1 MDQNEVKRNELLGKT
16 IVKAME
22 SRGFG
27 ACYCATKDEALAKAL
42 ELIPETDVV
51 SWGGSVTIDHI
62 GLKQAVIARNK
73 VINRELA
80 KSPEEKVEI
89 MRQALLCDTF
99 LMSSNAIT
107 EDGQL
112 VNIDGN
118 GNRCAALIYGPKQV
132 IVIVGINKVTQDVD
146 SAIKRIHTVA
156 APINGQKFGNLQ
168 TPCLKT
174 GRCMNCNMPDTMCCQ
189 IVLTRRSR
197 QINRIKVILVGES
210 LGY

>member
-1 MDQNEVKRNELLGKT
+1 MDQNEIKHYELLGNT
-16 IVKAME
+16 MLKALE
-22 SRGFG
+22 SRGFE
-27 ACYCATKDEALAKAL
+27 AYYCANKEEALAKAL
-42 ELIPETDVV
+42 EMIPESDVV
-51 SWGGSVTIDHI
+51 SWGGSITIDQI
-62 GLKQAVIARNK
+62 GLKKAIIARNK

-80 KSPEEKVEI
+80 KSPEEKIEI

-132 IVIVGINKVTQDVD
+132 VVIVGMNKVTQDVD

-156 APINGQKFGNLQ
+156 APINGHKFDNLQ
-168 TPCLKT
+168 TPCVKT
-174 GRCMNCNMPDTMCCQ
+174 GKCMNCNMSDTMCCQ
-189 IVLTRRSR
+189 IVITRRSR